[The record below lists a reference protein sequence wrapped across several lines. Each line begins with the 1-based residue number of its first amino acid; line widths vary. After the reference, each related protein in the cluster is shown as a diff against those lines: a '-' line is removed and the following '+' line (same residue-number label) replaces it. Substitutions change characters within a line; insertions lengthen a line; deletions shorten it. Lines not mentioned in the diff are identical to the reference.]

1 MFTEDPAT
9 ALFLGTGARE
19 EEEEEEEEEEAEE

>member
-9 ALFLGTGARE
+9 GKSSIDLNRIHDVHPV
-19 EEEEEEEEEEAEE
+19 